1 MFLRFESECG
11 PPEQG
16 PEMKLEARGSHVDAV
31 GLLSWVCVSTPLVPH
46 GPLDF
51 TPL

>member
-31 GLLSWVCVSTPLVPH
+31 GLLSWVCVSAPLVPH
-46 GPLDF
+46 WPLDF